1 MAQQGQDMR
10 SLIGRVALITGAAH
24 GMGRETA
31 RLFAETGAHVAVTD
45 IDGEAAREAADA
57 ITRDG
62 GSARA
67 WTLDVTDAAAA
78 CAVAAEVAGAW
89 GRLDIL
95 VNNAGIGSRL
105 PIDDPGYEANWARLL
120 DLLLT
125 AQQRLI
131 RAALPHLRASDGA
144 RIVNIAST
152 EALGGTTG
160 NTAYAAAKAGVVG
173 LTRTL
178 AVELGRE
185 GITVNCICPGPVL
198 TEITKRIPEADRDR
212 FARRRT
218 ALGRYGRAEEV
229 AHMTLSLCL
238 PAASYVTG
246 VVLPVD
252 GGLTARNA

>member
-1 MAQQGQDMR
+1 MAQWDAHP
-10 SLIGRVALITGAAH
+10 LAGRVALVTGAAH

-31 RLFAETGAHVAVTD
+31 RLLAEAGANVAVTD
-45 IDGEAAREAADA
+45 INGEAARAAAAA
-57 ITRDG
+57 ISAG

-67 WTLDVTDAAAA
+67 WTLDVTKITAIE
-78 CAVAAEVAGAW
+78 AVMAEVIGTW

-95 VNNAGIGSRL
+95 INNAGIASRL
-105 PIDDPGYEANWARLL
+105 PIDDPGYEANWGRML

-131 RAALPHLRASDGA
+131 RAALPHLRTSDAA

-152 EALGGTTG
+152 EALGGTRG

-185 GITVNCICPGPVL
+185 GITVNCICPGPIL
-198 TEITKRIPEADRDR
+198 TELTKRIPEADRDA

-218 ALGRYGRAEEV
+218 ALGRYGRPEEV
-229 AHMTLSLCL
+229 AYMTLSLCL

-246 VVLPVD
+246 VVVPVD

>member
-1 MAQQGQDMR
+1 IDGD
-10 SLIGRVALITGAAH
+10 AAH
-24 GMGRETA
+24 ETA
-31 RLFAETGAHVAVTD
+31 RVITAV
-45 IDGEAAREAADA
+45 
-57 ITRDG
+57 G
-62 GSARA
+62 GDARA
-67 WTLDVTDAAAA
+67 WPLDVTDAGAICA
-78 CAVAAEVAGAW
+78 AVAEIADLW
-89 GRLDIL
+89 GRIDIL
-95 VNNAGIGSRL
+95 VNNAGIASRL
-105 PIDDPGYEANWARLL
+105 SIEDSGYEANWARLI

-131 RAALPHLRASDGA
+131 RATLPHLRRSDAA

-152 EALGGTTG
+152 EALGGTRG

-185 GITVNCICPGPVL
+185 GITVNCICPGPIL
-198 TEITKRIPEADRDR
+198 TELTRRIPQADRDT

-218 ALGRYGRAEEV
+218 ALGRYGRPEEV
-229 AHMTLSLCL
+229 AHMTVSLCL

-246 VVLPVD
+246 AVIPVD

>member
-1 MAQQGQDMR
+1 MAQRDAR
-10 SLIGRVALITGAAH
+10 PLDGRVALVTGAAH

-31 RLFAETGAHVAVTD
+31 RLLAEAGAHVAVTD
-45 IDGEAAREAADA
+45 INGDAAQAAAEAIGDG
-57 ITRDG
+57 
-62 GSARA
+62 ARA
-67 WTLDVTDAAAA
+67 WMLDVTDPAAIG
-78 CAVAAEVAGAW
+78 AVVTDVVSTW
-89 GRLDIL
+89 GRFDIL
-95 VNNAGIGSRL
+95 VNNAGLASRL
-105 PIDDPGYEANWARLL
+105 AIDDPGYEANWGRLL

-131 RAALPHLRASDGA
+131 RAALPHLRASDAA

-152 EALGGTTG
+152 EALGGTRG

-185 GITVNCICPGPVL
+185 GITVNCICPGPIL
-198 TEITKRIPEADRDR
+198 TELTKRISEADRDT

-218 ALGRYGRAEEV
+218 ALGRYGRPEEV
-229 AHMTLSLCL
+229 AYMTVSLCM

-246 VVLPVD
+246 VVIPVD

>member
-1 MAQQGQDMR
+1 MMPEQGTHA
-10 SLIGRVALITGAAH
+10 LAGRVALVTGAAH

-31 RLFAETGAHVAVTD
+31 RLLAEAGAHVAVTD
-45 IDGEAAREAADA
+45 INGEAARDAAEA
-57 ITRDG
+57 IVQGG
-62 GSARA
+62 GSAQA
-67 WTLDVTDAAAA
+67 WPLDVTDAAGIIT
-78 CAVAAEVAGAW
+78 VVDQIVSTW

-95 VNNAGIGSRL
+95 VNNAGIGARL
-105 PIDDPGYEANWARLL
+105 AIDDPGYEANWARLL

-125 AQQRLI
+125 AQQRLV
-131 RAALPHLRASDGA
+131 RAVLPHLRASDAA

-178 AVELGRE
+178 AVELGRD
-185 GITVNCICPGPVL
+185 GITVNCICPGPIL
-198 TEITKRIPEADRDR
+198 TEITKKIPEADRDR

-218 ALGRYGRAEEV
+218 ALGRYGRPEEV
-229 AHMTLSLCL
+229 AHMTLSLCA

-246 VVLPVD
+246 VVIPVD